1 MLGKLFGL
9 GPGQGSGSSISAQAA
24 QSKSVPPLAS
34 VQEDIHTRN
43 LLFPDPQD
51 LYENRQHQ
59 LFQLSNRSTLPPG
72 SSASAFDYSGDV
84 ELEARDVRV
93 VIMQDALASVSASL
107 LYDSQAPPPMPV
119 SSADRP
125 SIAAGTQHVSP
136 QESRRIPVSPRKPTQ
151 GSQRTSTAP
160 ADGGQSRQSAFDRR
174 PSVQSRYQPI
184 PAESDSQRTW
194 REYREEL
201 ATLSSCIFGNSELMA
216 YKGTSTKVHL
226 IPCDPRSSEHSGSAS
241 ADGRG
246 SLGMSSLRSSR
257 LSQSVTSENMAPPR
271 MPSAMTNGNH
281 DRKKVLITRLF
292 PVTIPPDEEA
302 FVLTP
307 GRFSDD
313 VAGYPFPADDDLQLK
328 KKKPQV
334 KQKRTPMY
342 AVALVI
348 TLPPQAPLH
357 STHGT
362 SRSAFRGSSSFTEQ
376 NSFPSSLTSLKWGQP
391 GTLGH
396 QAYGMIDWL
405 STPDDD
411 DRMESLTQHWD
422 VIMRTLTRLQ
432 SVVSSTLFT
441 MLKQADLAS
450 PDPFPG
456 SMNSVSAQL
465 ARSCSAAAR
474 QPRDGL
480 AVKPPK
486 TNAKIITL
494 FPNCL
499 HEHRK
504 VILEV
509 DAGRNR
515 IVSGIRASR
524 VIAGQNRW
532 PMWREEA
539 RCVAKWAGG
548 RDQRFFLHHLLTGFL
563 ATHIDWLQALSP
575 PPYRCRRCAQVAGKG
590 DEDTSIA
597 ARTIIVAPDKISAR
611 RLIFLLSAFLPA
623 SQQLISM
630 RAHRQSTSV
639 STRNFSASP
648 PSFVVP
654 ILKEES
660 LRRKINRRTGPRRAF
675 HSRTASMQSQ
685 HARSAG
691 IPASVAH
698 LGMEGPGE
706 RRASDAVSIR
716 TMNLPI
722 PGADWTA
729 RKSSSATTAT
739 VTAETST
746 AHFALGQ
753 RAENH
758 HFERPGSSSS
768 MAAKDLKRLAKEDSE
783 GVAKTDAKQ
792 SSSRWSVISGLWN
805 ARQRDA
811 TPTSNMHSRVSS
823 STWASVPSSP
833 IRSTS
838 GKTGSISEAARK
850 PVPSPG
856 NGGCVAAGDGASQ
869 SQFQPETR
877 AAGRRQPSLDEN
889 VPPEETVD
897 SQKSQPAP
905 EPVGAFD
912 SPVPTSINVDDG
924 IIDVNIPFSDYLA
937 SYETAVSS
945 PSSSGYLSTPG
956 FSTMFD
962 AFEQSCRVA
971 VDGDSPLNVAG
982 WLPSFHPDFVLQA
995 VPPGQKSLIEEVKN
1009 AMRNEPFSAATH
1021 RGGYDDSDDDD
1032 DRWVDVSDAIIA
1044 DTTNFTVRRIRY
1056 RRFVRLRPAN
1066 PPVDQSKPE
1075 SPQLPHP
1082 TESPL
1087 VTPSTQSLEA
1097 RMEENFIEESI
1108 VALEQVFTDAVER
1121 VLAVGSSTGGSST
1134 GVGTGVDSDQPENGS
1149 AGSSRSA
1156 SKRRGRRQ
1164 SETIAPEELV
1174 PLDDAQSHQDN
1185 QDKQQQQ
1192 HHGSQAATK
1201 GRALAA
1207 TARGTSE
1214 VPRSECKTVI
1224 LSALEEV
1231 VRQVLDEHDPLAAG
1245 EQGADATRS
1254 GSDGNER
1261 GSVLRQAV
1269 RSWLTKVAA
1278 AE

>member
-1 MLGKLFGL
+1 
-9 GPGQGSGSSISAQAA
+9 
-24 QSKSVPPLAS
+24 
-34 VQEDIHTRN
+34 
-43 LLFPDPQD
+43 
-51 LYENRQHQ
+51 
-59 LFQLSNRSTLPPG
+59 
-72 SSASAFDYSGDV
+72 
-84 ELEARDVRV
+84 
-93 VIMQDALASVSASL
+93 
-107 LYDSQAPPPMPV
+107 
-119 SSADRP
+119 
-125 SIAAGTQHVSP
+125 
-136 QESRRIPVSPRKPTQ
+136 
-151 GSQRTSTAP
+151 
-160 ADGGQSRQSAFDRR
+160 
-174 PSVQSRYQPI
+174 
-184 PAESDSQRTW
+184 
-194 REYREEL
+194 
-201 ATLSSCIFGNSELMA
+201 
-216 YKGTSTKVHL
+216 
-226 IPCDPRSSEHSGSAS
+226 
-241 ADGRG
+241 
-246 SLGMSSLRSSR
+246 
-257 LSQSVTSENMAPPR
+257 MAPPR

-515 IVSGIRASR
+515 I
-524 VIAGQNRW
+524 
-532 PMWREEA
+532 
-539 RCVAKWAGG
+539 
-548 RDQRFFLHHLLTGFL
+548 
-563 ATHIDWLQALSP
+563 
-575 PPYRCRRCAQVAGKG
+575 
-590 DEDTSIA
+590 
-597 ARTIIVAPDKISAR
+597 
-611 RLIFLLSAFLPA
+611 
-623 SQQLISM
+623 
-630 RAHRQSTSV
+630 
-639 STRNFSASP
+639 
-648 PSFVVP
+648 PSLF
-654 ILKEES
+654 E
-660 LRRKINRRTGPRRAF
+660 
-675 HSRTASMQSQ
+675 HM
-685 HARSAG
+685 
-691 IPASVAH
+691 
-698 LGMEGPGE
+698 
-706 RRASDAVSIR
+706 
-716 TMNLPI
+716 
-722 PGADWTA
+722 
-729 RKSSSATTAT
+729 
-739 VTAETST
+739 
-746 AHFALGQ
+746 GQ
-753 RAENH
+753 RPELTH
-758 HFERPGSSSS
+758 PFY
-768 MAAKDLKRLAKEDSE
+768 
-783 GVAKTDAKQ
+783 
-792 SSSRWSVISGLWN
+792 
-805 ARQRDA
+805 QR
-811 TPTSNMHSRVSS
+811 
-823 STWASVPSSP
+823 
-833 IRSTS
+833 
-838 GKTGSISEAARK
+838 
-850 PVPSPG
+850 
-856 NGGCVAAGDGASQ
+856 AGAH
-869 SQFQPETR
+869 
-877 AAGRRQPSLDEN
+877 
-889 VPPEETVD
+889 
-897 SQKSQPAP
+897 
-905 EPVGAFD
+905 
-912 SPVPTSINVDDG
+912 
-924 IIDVNIPFSDYLA
+924 VNIPFSDYLA